1 MEIALHRSL
10 LSPLPAGESH
20 MESSMTSVRKFF
32 RFCEMF
38 HRVVPANAGTHTAR
52 TLIAAMKQRLF
63 FAFEAGGDGSLRSQ
77 ERPAKSLCEATSAST
92 HGSIP
97 PYAIGRTRWLAPGMT

>member
-38 HRVVPANAGTHTAR
+38 HRVVPANAGDPYGADSHFGNGAE
-52 TLIAAMKQRLF
+52 AF
-63 FAFEAGGDGSLRSQ
+63 FAFEARGDGSLRSQ
-77 ERPAKSLCEATSAST
+77 GRPAKSLCEATTAST

-97 PYAIGRTRWLAPGMT
+97 PYAIGRTRWLAPRMT